1 MIVYVVTKV
10 VDTENGGFEIEKAF
24 ATESQAKAYI
34 DTVGQEYWTHWSG
47 EEYETYQIEEVEFEG

>member
-1 MIVYVVTKV
+1 MKVYVVTRI
-10 VDTENGGFEIEKAF
+10 VDREYCGFEIEKAF
-24 ATESQAKAYI
+24 ATEAQAQAYI